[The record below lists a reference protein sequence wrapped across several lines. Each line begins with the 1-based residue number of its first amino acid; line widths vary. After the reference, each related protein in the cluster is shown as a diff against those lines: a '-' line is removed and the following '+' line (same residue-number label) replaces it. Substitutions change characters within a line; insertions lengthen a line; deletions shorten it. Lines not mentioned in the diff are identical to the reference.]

1 VANWTHTSY
10 TNLKWGADRA
20 VDKAGTA
27 EMYPASGIVICGQ
40 TTMARNDEEIMLIFA
55 EAI

>member
-1 VANWTHTSY
+1 M
-10 TNLKWGADRA
+10 WGADRA